1 MIIFLGG
8 IHGVGKSFLGS
19 YAAEKN
25 HFLHKSA
32 SQLIKAERGDQS
44 WNEKKHTNE
53 IEVNQKALISALNK
67 LKKNRESLLLDG
79 HFCLKGSDGAIETI
93 EIDVF
98 KQLNLDALLLLEADI
113 HILKER
119 LKIRDATSY
128 TESFLNEFLLKE
140 RHQAI
145 LVSEKLNIPLKI
157 MHSPNKNE
165 FNEAVKSVFKGETT

>member
-19 YAAEKN
+19 YAAEQN

-32 SQLIKAERGDQS
+32 SQLIKSERGEQS
-44 WNEKKHTNE
+44 WNERKYTNE
-53 IEVNQKALISALNK
+53 IEANQKALISALSK
-67 LKKNRESLLLDG
+67 LKQNHESLLLDG
-79 HFCLKGSDGAIETI
+79 HFCLKGSDGEIKTI

-98 KQLNLDALLLLEADI
+98 EQLNLDALLLIEADI

-119 LKIRDATSY
+119 LETRDATSY
-128 TESFLNEFLLKE
+128 TDSFLNEFLLKE
-140 RHQAI
+140 RHQAV

-157 MHSPNKNE
+157 MHSPNKDQ
-165 FNEAVKSVFKGETT
+165 FNEAVNSVFKGGK